1 VAILFK
7 REFKMSF
14 EGVHT
19 PLVTPF
25 KADGEIDHDLLG
37 KHAANLAGRVSGLG
51 VGGTTGEYYA
61 LSFDER
67 VRTFNTVA
75 EAAGGKTYLTAGI
88 NATTTKEV
96 IRLGQ
101 EAKRAGLSA
110 LLVAAPYYVQPT
122 QEELLDHLLKVD
134 DSLDMPVMLYNFPA
148 RTGTEIGDGVLEK
161 LLERPNFIAMKEST
175 GDISRLHHLATH
187 FRDKLVLSCG
197 MDDQALEFFV
207 WGAKSWVGGA
217 SNFLPEAHTA
227 LFDACVK
234 RGDFDTGRKLMAQ
247 LLPVLELLERGGKF
261 IQYVRY
267 GCELAGMP
275 VGVARAPLST
285 LTEEER
291 STFAKLVQPM
301 LRNAQ

>member
-1 VAILFK
+1 
-7 REFKMSF
+7 MSF

-67 VRTFNTVA
+67 VETFHTVA

-88 NATTTKEV
+88 NATTTREV
-96 IRLGQ
+96 LRLGQ
-101 EAKRAGLSA
+101 EAKRAGLQA
-110 LLVAAPYYVQPT
+110 LLVAAPYYAQPT
-122 QEELLDHLLKVD
+122 QEELLAHLLKVD
-134 DSLDMPVMLYNFPA
+134 DALDMPIMLYNFPA
-148 RTGTEIGDGVLEK
+148 RTGTEISDGVLEK
-161 LLERPNFIAMKEST
+161 VLERPNFLAMKEST
-175 GDISRLHHLATH
+175 GDVAHLHYLATH
-187 FRDKLVLSCG
+187 FKDRLMFSCG
-197 MDDQALEFFV
+197 MDDQALEFFA

-227 LFDACVK
+227 LFDACVNK
-234 RGDFDTGRKLMAQ
+234 GDFTLGRKLMAQ
-247 LLPVLELLERGGKF
+247 LLPVLELLERSGKF

-267 GCELAGMP
+267 GCELAGLP
-275 VGVARAPLST
+275 VGVARAPLGGLS
-285 LTEEER
+285 EAER
-291 STFAKLVQPM
+291 SAFARLVQPM
-301 LRNAQ
+301 LSDAR

>member
-1 VAILFK
+1 
-7 REFKMSF
+7 MSF

-25 KADGEIDHDLLG
+25 HADGEINHELLG
-37 KHAANLAGRVSGLG
+37 KHAANLAGRVAGLG
-51 VGGTTGEYYA
+51 IGGTTGEYYA

-67 VRTFNTVA
+67 VRTFETVA
-75 EAAGGKTYLTAGI
+75 QAAGGKTYLTAGI

-110 LLVAAPYYVQPT
+110 LLLAAPYYAQPT
-122 QEELLDHLLKVD
+122 QDELLNHLLKVD
-134 DSLDMPVMLYNFPA
+134 DNLDMPIMLYNFPA
-148 RTGTEIGDGVLEK
+148 RTGTEIGDGILAT
-161 LLERPNFIAMKEST
+161 LLDRPNFIAMKEST
-175 GDISRLHHLATH
+175 GDISHLHHLATR
-187 FRDKLVLSCG
+187 FREKLVLSCG

-207 WGAKSWVGGA
+207 WGAKSWVAGA
-217 SNFLPEAHTA
+217 SNFLPEAHTS

-234 RGDFDTGRKLMAQ
+234 HGDFATGRQLMAR
-247 LLPVLELLERGGKF
+247 LLPVLELLERSGKF

-275 VGVARAPLST
+275 VGVARAPLGT
-285 LTEEER
+285 LNEQER
-291 STFAKLVQPM
+291 AAFARLVQPL
-301 LRNAQ
+301 LRNTQ

>member
-1 VAILFK
+1 
-7 REFKMSF
+7 MSF

-25 KADGEIDHDLLG
+25 KTDGEIDHDLLG

-67 VRTFNTVA
+67 VQTFNTVA

-96 IRLGQ
+96 IRLGL

-110 LLVAAPYYVQPT
+110 LLVAAPYYAQPT
-122 QEELLDHLLKVD
+122 QEELLLHLLKVD
-134 DSLDMPVMLYNFPA
+134 DSLDMPIMLYNFPA
-148 RTGTEIGDGVLEK
+148 RTGTEISDGVLQK

-217 SNFLPEAHTA
+217 SNFLPEAHTT
-227 LFDACVK
+227 LFDVCVK
-234 RGDFDTGRKLMAQ
+234 RGDFETGRKQMAQ
-247 LLPVLELLERGGKF
+247 LLPVLELLERSGKF

-275 VGVARAPLST
+275 VGVARAPLGT

-291 STFAKLVQPM
+291 GAFARLVQPM

>member
-1 VAILFK
+1 
-7 REFKMSF
+7 MSF

-25 KADGEIDHDLLG
+25 KADGEINYALLG
-37 KHAANLAGRVSGLG
+37 KHAAKLAGRVAGLG

-88 NATTTKEV
+88 NATTTNEV

-101 EAKRAGLSA
+101 EAKRAGLPA
-110 LLVAAPYYVQPT
+110 LLLAAPYYAQPT
-122 QEELLDHLLKVD
+122 QEELLTHMLKVD
-134 DSLDMPVMLYNFPA
+134 DSLDMPIMLYNFPA
-148 RTGTEIGDGVLEK
+148 RTGTDIGDAVLEK
-161 LLERPNFIAMKEST
+161 LLERPNFVAMKEST
-175 GDISRLHHLATH
+175 GDISHLHHLATH
-187 FRDKLVLSCG
+187 FGDRLVLSCG

-207 WGAKSWVGGA
+207 WGVKSWVGGA

-234 RGDFDTGRKLMAQ
+234 RNDFESGRKLMAQ
-247 LLPVLELLERGGKF
+247 LLPVLELLERSGKF

-267 GCELAGMP
+267 GCELAGTP
-275 VGVARAPLST
+275 VGVARAPLGT
-285 LTEEER
+285 LSEDER
-291 STFAKLVQPM
+291 SAFSRLVQPL
-301 LRNAQ
+301 LRDAQ

>member
-1 VAILFK
+1 
-7 REFKMSF
+7 MSF

-25 KADGEIDHDLLG
+25 KADGEIDHALLG
-37 KHAANLAGRVSGLG
+37 KHAANLASRVAGLG
-51 VGGTTGEYYA
+51 IGGTTGEYYA

-67 VRTFNTVA
+67 VQTFNTVA

-96 IRLGQ
+96 IRLGH
-101 EAKRAGLSA
+101 EAKRAGLNA
-110 LLVAAPYYVQPT
+110 LLLAAPYYAQPT
-122 QEELLDHLLKVD
+122 QEELLTHLLKVD

-148 RTGTEIGDGVLEK
+148 RTGTAIGDEVLSS

-175 GDISRLHHLATH
+175 GDIAHLHHLATH
-187 FRDKLVLSCG
+187 FKDRLVLSCG

-227 LFDACVK
+227 LFDACVAQ
-234 RGDFDTGRKLMAQ
+234 GDFTTGRKLMAQ
-247 LLPVLELLERGGKF
+247 LLPVLELLERSGKF

-267 GCELAGMP
+267 GCELAGTP
-275 VGVARAPLST
+275 VGAARAPLGT

-291 STFAKLVQPM
+291 SEFAKLVRPL

>member
-1 VAILFK
+1 
-7 REFKMSF
+7 MSF

-25 KADGEIDHDLLG
+25 NADGEINHDLLG
-37 KHAANLAGRVSGLG
+37 KHAVNLAGRVSGLG
-51 VGGTTGEYYA
+51 IGGTTGEYYA

-67 VRTFNTVA
+67 VQTFDTVA

-96 IRLGQ
+96 IRLGH
-101 EAKRAGLSA
+101 EAKRAGMSA
-110 LLVAAPYYVQPT
+110 LLVAAPYYTQPT
-122 QEELLDHLLKVD
+122 QEELLNHLLKVD
-134 DSLDMPVMLYNFPA
+134 DSLDMPIMLYNFPA
-148 RTGTEIGDGVLEK
+148 RTGTEISDGVLEK

-175 GDISRLHHLATH
+175 GDISHLHHLATH
-187 FRDKLVLSCG
+187 FSGKLVLSCG
-197 MDDQALEFFV
+197 MDDQALEFFA

-234 RGDFDTGRKLMAQ
+234 RADFETGRKLMAQ
-247 LLPVLELLERGGKF
+247 LLPVLELLERSGKF

-267 GCELAGMP
+267 GCELAGLP
-275 VGVARAPLST
+275 VGVARAPLGA
-285 LTEEER
+285 LTDEER
-291 STFAKLVQPM
+291 SAFAKLVQPM